1 MFASSLTPPKVGV
14 RAVATL
20 VSAAVVSLLLT
31 ASSIAD
37 AQPIGMPQPAL
48 LPTASPLC
56 DSSLVPCLDIDDFA
70 AHAYAHLMVLPKTEA
85 RGVGA
90 VMPYGVALG
99 LFGRFLGGVSTSWSS
114 AWSRGA
120 TAPLKSRLR

>member
-1 MFASSLTPPKVGV
+1 MSALSSIPPKVCV
-14 RAVATL
+14 RAVAAR
-20 VSAAVVSLLLT
+20 VHVAIVAFLLT
-31 ASSIAD
+31 FIPVAN
-37 AQPIGMPQPAL
+37 AQPVGMPQPAM
-48 LPTASPLC
+48 LPSSSPLC
-56 DSSLVPCLDIDDFA
+56 DSNLVPCLDIDDFA